1 MRSEEKLVI
10 WIIRKSVL
18 DQLCSKKQIGLCASD
33 DERAWEKRVVIEN
46 SPRRA
51 LRSWPT
57 SPSGFGRCAESTDF
71 GLLSS
76 NSTEAA
82 SHQYCSSSPSTS
94 SFHLNKASPLRK
106 RKTRGLSSERAPAND
121 TSPGRSSS
129 VPSSSET
136 DEDYVPE
143 SSNRRKVSRGAA
155 IKIGYARSGSKRSR
169 RTLPEV
175 GSVERKEILKEDAKR
190 RFRQAANRHACPHCS
205 YRAPFP
211 STVRRHIA
219 SKHNGAH
226 ACDRCDKRFDNHSQL
241 RSHLAADHPRIH
253 RCRHC
258 EFSHRVLAEVRK
270 HSIANHERG
279 VVCTMAGCNMRV
291 SRWRLKRHL
300 KDKHGDAPSSAHP
313 RRVLTKCSQ
322 LQETACTL
330 VCAHCDFI
338 SNEMSDFN
346 QHVMNA
352 HERGILCPM
361 PDCTDY
367 LLLGA
372 LEDHLRSV
380 HDQQGHAG
388 GGQLPCNDECSESC
402 SSSVPVPERRVLAS
416 CTTATMS
423 ECVST
428 SNASDGLSSD
438 AEDFETT
445 EKRSFANLTGDSTGL
460 QCGLC
465 GKSYRNSSLLRK
477 HIRSVHDKAYSK
489 YRRAR
494 KHVCDWEGCQKS
506 FTTPGLLDDHI
517 NYHKGVT
524 PYRCNACDRSFF
536 ARARFAV
543 HLSKYH
549 KTSIRDYSSVSELL
563 TLSRPSGSA
572 TG

>member
-1 MRSEEKLVI
+1 
-10 WIIRKSVL
+10 
-18 DQLCSKKQIGLCASD
+18 
-33 DERAWEKRVVIEN
+33 
-46 SPRRA
+46 
-51 LRSWPT
+51 
-57 SPSGFGRCAESTDF
+57 
-71 GLLSS
+71 
-76 NSTEAA
+76 
-82 SHQYCSSSPSTS
+82 
-94 SFHLNKASPLRK
+94 
-106 RKTRGLSSERAPAND
+106 
-121 TSPGRSSS
+121 
-129 VPSSSET
+129 
-136 DEDYVPE
+136 
-143 SSNRRKVSRGAA
+143 
-155 IKIGYARSGSKRSR
+155 
-169 RTLPEV
+169 
-175 GSVERKEILKEDAKR
+175 
-190 RFRQAANRHACPHCS
+190 
-205 YRAPFP
+205 
-211 STVRRHIA
+211 
-219 SKHNGAH
+219 
-226 ACDRCDKRFDNHSQL
+226 
-241 RSHLAADHPRIH
+241 
-253 RCRHC
+253 
-258 EFSHRVLAEVRK
+258 
-270 HSIANHERG
+270 
-279 VVCTMAGCNMRV
+279 
-291 SRWRLKRHL
+291 
-300 KDKHGDAPSSAHP
+300 
-313 RRVLTKCSQ
+313 
-322 LQETACTL
+322 
-330 VCAHCDFI
+330 
-338 SNEMSDFN
+338 MSDFN

-367 LLLGA
+367 VLLGA

-388 GGQLPCNDECSESC
+388 GA
-402 SSSVPVPERRVLAS
+402 SSVPVPERRVLAS

-445 EKRSFANLTGDSTGL
+445 EKRSFANLTGDSTGAATNHKEWGVL
-460 QCGLC
+460 SIALWCEMFTHCDPLIHLPRFASVP
-465 GKSYRNSSLLRK
+465 KRADYSE
-477 HIRSVHDKAYSK
+477 VHDKAYSK